1 MVLRGVVRGAGRE
14 VVGALHLEL
23 GDVDIEA
30 EAVVA
35 LCVTGRAGLSLAV
48 EQAHTVA
55 VSDRPLCRHLTDHGN
70 NGTLPGSLKVAHPK
84 AKSVHALKNAMTRV
98 CWILCQ

>member
-30 EAVVA
+30 EAAVA
-35 LCVTGRAGLSLAV
+35 
-48 EQAHTVA
+48 
-55 VSDRPLCRHLTDHGN
+55 
-70 NGTLPGSLKVAHPK
+70 
-84 AKSVHALKNAMTRV
+84 
-98 CWILCQ
+98 